1 MLCTASARPVRII
14 IGLGLMLMLLAG
26 IAGVT
31 PSVSAE
37 PEVIRT
43 TPLDGEIL
51 QRTPTAVG
59 VGFNE
64 PLDPDQS
71 TVRLLNPD
79 GSEVEGISV
88 SWGSGDTSVTLTL
101 PRDFPDGVYTITWN
115 AVSANDDSE
124 TDGWSSF
131 SVGNPED
138 AAIIT
143 IPTSASGH
151 QGPATWMQ
159 VGSRFVALIGI
170 AASLAIWPVWRG
182 VIRPALGRSRN
193 AGVRTTMAI
202 QQWAW
207 IALALAFVGSLLEL
221 AVHSQTLRDEGMIE
235 AVMQVLGHEE
245 WGFWWIIRMAFLVLL
260 GLALSISPW
269 WYATWSRLNNAVLWT
284 LSLILPLPL
293 VLSGH
298 AMNDEVGRITT
309 VTSSWLFYI
318 SLGLLVGGTICLI
331 IALKNMRGLANDAAM
346 ESLRNRFIWL
356 FVSAFGIAILTGF
369 YLGSIFAGNIDALL
383 ETSFGQALTV
393 QIVVAVVAIVIGI
406 LLLIRS
412 FTSASVP
419 KIASA
424 LAVVLALSLVSTAA
438 MDTQTPGRV
447 ELTERSVQTREDV
460 SFDGRPGIFLIAPGE
475 VGVNHWRLETPGT
488 YLQTETSVF
497 VELANLDYPEIG
509 TKTMQMYRVQGNAFE
524 HHGTEFSLMGDWEI
538 TIRIEEPGF
547 EPSTAS
553 YMQAIGEEN
562 TTVNL
567 PEAPWKFDWIA
578 GLSGLSLAIVGI
590 VGVSTALVA
599 GKSPLRKEA
608 GGLAGVAV
616 ALAVVVVLQGRID
629 PLLVVETGEG
639 AINPNDAVM
648 VQRGEDLYLT
658 HCASCHGVGLRGDG
672 PLSDALNPP
681 PVDFSQPHT
690 KVHSDQDFIY
700 WIQYGIQGTA
710 MPGYRTQLDD
720 QQIRDVISFIYW
732 WQQDDG
738 ASYEPE
744 GGPEATPEP
753 ELAACEIAPAEY
765 SQLQSM
771 FQHGL
776 HPETRRGTPLIRAAD
791 AEVPPD
797 QTNDVMWTIEQLVN
811 CTNHDQFMSQIRL
824 FTQPM
829 MQEIFPQGAS
839 YEVTTL
845 ATTPP
850 QPVDPS
856 NALSVQDVQSV
867 TYLADGRVAVTVI
880 FDDPIGIGVI
890 PGVDPIY
897 QTTLVLIEVDG
908 TWLIDEVR

>member
-1 MLCTASARPVRII
+1 
-14 IGLGLMLMLLAG
+14 
-26 IAGVT
+26 
-31 PSVSAE
+31 
-37 PEVIRT
+37 
-43 TPLDGEIL
+43 
-51 QRTPTAVG
+51 
-59 VGFNE
+59 
-64 PLDPDQS
+64 
-71 TVRLLNPD
+71 
-79 GSEVEGISV
+79 
-88 SWGSGDTSVTLTL
+88 
-101 PRDFPDGVYTITWN
+101 
-115 AVSANDDSE
+115 
-124 TDGWSSF
+124 
-131 SVGNPED
+131 
-138 AAIIT
+138 
-143 IPTSASGH
+143 
-151 QGPATWMQ
+151 
-159 VGSRFVALIGI
+159 
-170 AASLAIWPVWRG
+170 
-182 VIRPALGRSRN
+182 
-193 AGVRTTMAI
+193 
-202 QQWAW
+202 
-207 IALALAFVGSLLEL
+207 
-221 AVHSQTLRDEGMIE
+221 
-235 AVMQVLGHEE
+235 
-245 WGFWWIIRMAFLVLL
+245 
-260 GLALSISPW
+260 
-269 WYATWSRLNNAVLWT
+269 
-284 LSLILPLPL
+284 
-293 VLSGH
+293 
-298 AMNDEVGRITT
+298 
-309 VTSSWLFYI
+309 
-318 SLGLLVGGTICLI
+318 
-331 IALKNMRGLANDAAM
+331 
-346 ESLRNRFIWL
+346 
-356 FVSAFGIAILTGF
+356 
-369 YLGSIFAGNIDALL
+369 
-383 ETSFGQALTV
+383 
-393 QIVVAVVAIVIGI
+393 
-406 LLLIRS
+406 
-412 FTSASVP
+412 
-419 KIASA
+419 
-424 LAVVLALSLVSTAA
+424 
-438 MDTQTPGRV
+438 MDTQAPGRV